1 MVDLLGSF
9 CLLFDHRELR
19 VLFNQLDPDVLRTED
34 FVLPVVIPSKFP
46 WCRVSLSA
54 VVETSHF
61 AIHQGC
67 LNDKESDLSA
77 RDERSSSVS
86 PNEPM
91 ANLIM

>member
-9 CLLFDHRELR
+9 CLLFHHRELR

-34 FVLPVVIPSKFP
+34 FVLPLVVPSEFP

-61 AIHQGC
+61 AIHQEC
-67 LNDKESDLSA
+67 LCDKENDVSA
-77 RDERSSSVS
+77 SEERSGWS
-86 PNEPM
+86 
-91 ANLIM
+91 IG